1 MSGTQAHAAAQSCCA
16 IDHTETVENYLKA
29 IFALSARGE
38 PASTAAIAER
48 LGVAAPS
55 VSAMIVRL
63 RESDL
68 VEQATWGH
76 IWLTA
81 HGQRHA
87 RRVVRRHRLLETFLH
102 RVLGLGWDEI
112 HAEAEVLEH
121 RLSEQLE
128 DLIDAALDY
137 PDRDPHGDPIP
148 AKSGVHL
155 ENEELPLGSAIP
167 GERFLVQRVSDRDSA
182 ALRRLA
188 QLDIRP
194 GVELDI
200 EERSPEA
207 GSMCVRAEGQRHTLN
222 ATLVGLIRGHVVDL
236 GLLPGGATS

>member
-1 MSGTQAHAAAQSCCA
+1 MAATQTHPTAHACCA
-16 IDHTETVENYLKA
+16 IEHTEAVENYLKA
-29 IFALSARGE
+29 IYALTARGE
-38 PASTAAIAER
+38 SASTSAIAER
-48 LGVAAPS
+48 LGVAPPS
-55 VSAMIVRL
+55 VSAMVGRL

-68 VEQATWGH
+68 VEQAAWGH
-76 IWLTA
+76 VLLTS
-81 HGQRHA
+81 HGQVHA

-128 DLIDAALDY
+128 DLIDAALDF

-148 AKSGVHL
+148 GKTGPHL
-155 ENEELPLGSAIP
+155 ESAEFALASAVR
-167 GERFLVQRVSDRDSA
+167 GDRFLVERVSDRDSA

-188 QLDIRP
+188 ELDIGP

-200 EERSPEA
+200 EQLSPEA
-207 GSMCVRAEGQRHTLN
+207 GSLQVRAHGQGHLLS
-222 ATLVGLIRGHVVDL
+222 AHLVDVIRGHVLSPTDTA
-236 GLLPGGATS
+236 PS